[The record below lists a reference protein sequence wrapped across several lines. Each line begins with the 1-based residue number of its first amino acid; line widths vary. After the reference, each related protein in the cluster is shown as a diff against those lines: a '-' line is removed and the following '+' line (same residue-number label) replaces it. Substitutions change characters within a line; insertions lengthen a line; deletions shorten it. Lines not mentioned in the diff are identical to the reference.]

1 MKDIVHAKGKLY
13 YSMGEVCE
21 IFGVKPSLIR
31 HWENEF
37 RILRPSRNSKGNR
50 MYTPKDVDN
59 IKLIYHLVKEKGMT
73 LAGADKRLRQ
83 NPDGIMREAEVV
95 EHLQHIR
102 SMLVELR
109 TSLGDDENVVAEFDD
124 TTDDLYTEKVVES
137 TIIEEEEPKA
147 EEVVE
152 EGIAEEAAE
161 EIFEE
166 AVLPEP
172 EVVVEVAEPVSEL
185 ELVVAAEPTPEP
197 MPTPVSTP
205 TPEPVK
211 KPTFVE
217 VAMFPD
223 EEPASMPEKKEE
235 QKPKRQIV
243 EQTLF

>member
-31 HWENEF
+31 YWENEF

-83 NPDGIMREAEVV
+83 NPDGILREAEVV

-109 TSLGDDENVVAEFDD
+109 SSLGDEENVVAEFEDNEED
-124 TTDDLYTEKVVES
+124 FYADEVAVDSPLTESIYDEV
-137 TIIEEEEPKA
+137 IIEKISSVEEPIVA
-147 EEVVE
+147 EPAPVVE
-152 EGIAEEAAE
+152 EPIPVVEEAAPE
-161 EIFEE
+161 TEE
-166 AVLPEP
+166 AAP
-172 EVVVEVAEPVSEL
+172 AD
-185 ELVVAAEPTPEP
+185 EPTE
-197 MPTPVSTP
+197 
-205 TPEPVK
+205 K
-211 KPTFVE
+211 KPAFVE
-217 VAMFPD
+217 VAMFP
-223 EEPASMPEKKEE
+223 EEELAPKAPEKRTAKV
-235 QKPKRQIV
+235 IV

>member
-109 TSLGDDENVVAEFDD
+109 TQLGGEENVVAEFDEEAD
-124 TTDDLYTEKVVES
+124 EIVVPTELAAKEFVDDVAEVTEEAEP
-137 TIIEEEEPKA
+137 IIEEASEEISEP
-147 EEVVE
+147 
-152 EGIAEEAAE
+152 IIEEAAPAE
-161 EIFEE
+161 EE
-166 AVLPEP
+166 AD
-172 EVVVEVAEPVSEL
+172 
-185 ELVVAAEPTPEP
+185 
-197 MPTPVSTP
+197 
-205 TPEPVK
+205 K
-211 KPTFVE
+211 KPKFVE
-217 VAMFPD
+217 VAMFP
-223 EEPASMPEKKEE
+223 EEEIAPKTEVKKDEKKPE
-235 QKPKRQIV
+235 RRIV

>member
-31 HWENEF
+31 YWENEF

-109 TSLGDDENVVAEFDD
+109 SSLGGEENVVAEFDD
-124 TTDDLYTEKVVES
+124 TEEDFYTDEVAVDSPLTESIYAEVIIEKVS
-137 TIIEEEEPKA
+137 SAEEPIVA
-147 EEVVE
+147 EPAVVE
-152 EGIAEEAAE
+152 EAVTETEEAAP
-161 EIFEE
+161 
-166 AVLPEP
+166 ADEP
-172 EVVVEVAEPVSEL
+172 N
-185 ELVVAAEPTPEP
+185 
-197 MPTPVSTP
+197 
-205 TPEPVK
+205 VK
-211 KPTFVE
+211 KPAFVE
-217 VAMFPD
+217 VAMFP
-223 EEPASMPEKKEE
+223 EEELAPKAPEKRASKV
-235 QKPKRQIV
+235 IV

>member
-109 TSLGDDENVVAEFDD
+109 TQLGGEENVVAEFDEADDYAIEETITAQREVD
-124 TTDDLYTEKVVES
+124 TMIEELVAES
-137 TIIEEEEPKA
+137 LAEEDIEEEVA
-147 EEVVE
+147 EEL
-152 EGIAEEAAE
+152 
-161 EIFEE
+161 EIE
-166 AVLPEP
+166 
-172 EVVVEVAEPVSEL
+172 EVAEPI
-185 ELVVAAEPTPEP
+185 AEEEP
-197 MPTPVSTP
+197 D
-205 TPEPVK
+205 K
-211 KPTFVE
+211 KPKFVE
-217 VAMFPD
+217 VAMFP
-223 EEPASMPEKKEE
+223 EEDITPKTEVKKEE
-235 QKPKRQIV
+235 KRSERRIV

>member
-109 TSLGDDENVVAEFDD
+109 TQLGGEENVVAEFDEEADDYAIEETITAQREVD
-124 TTDDLYTEKVVES
+124 TMIEELVAES
-137 TIIEEEEPKA
+137 LAEEDIEEEVA
-147 EEVVE
+147 EELEIE
-152 EGIAEEAAE
+152 EVAEPIAEEAASAE
-161 EIFEE
+161 E
-166 AVLPEP
+166 EP
-172 EVVVEVAEPVSEL
+172 D
-185 ELVVAAEPTPEP
+185 
-197 MPTPVSTP
+197 
-205 TPEPVK
+205 K
-211 KPTFVE
+211 KPKFVE
-217 VAMFPD
+217 VAMFP
-223 EEPASMPEKKEE
+223 EEEIAPKTEVTKEEKKSE
-235 QKPKRQIV
+235 RRIV

>member
-124 TTDDLYTEKVVES
+124 TADDYAIEETIAAQREVDTMIEELVAES
-137 TIIEEEEPKA
+137 LAEEDIEEE
-147 EEVVE
+147 
-152 EGIAEEAAE
+152 
-161 EIFEE
+161 
-166 AVLPEP
+166 VLE
-172 EVVVEVAEPVSEL
+172 EVAEPEEIVEIA
-185 ELVVAAEPTPEP
+185 EPEPTPVPEP
-197 MPTPVSTP
+197 EPTPQAEP
-205 TPEPVK
+205 EPEPVK

-217 VAMFPD
+217 VAMFP
-223 EEPASMPEKKEE
+223 EEEVAPQPAKQEEK
-235 QKPKRQIV
+235 KPKRQII

>member
-109 TSLGDDENVVAEFDD
+109 TQLGGEENVVAEFDEADDYAIEETITAQREVD
-124 TTDDLYTEKVVES
+124 TMIEELVAES
-137 TIIEEEEPKA
+137 LAEEDIEEEVA
-147 EEVVE
+147 EEE
-152 EGIAEEAAE
+152 EIEEVAEPIAEEAASAE
-161 EIFEE
+161 EE
-166 AVLPEP
+166 A
-172 EVVVEVAEPVSEL
+172 A
-185 ELVVAAEPTPEP
+185 
-197 MPTPVSTP
+197 
-205 TPEPVK
+205 K
-211 KPTFVE
+211 KPKFVE
-217 VAMFPD
+217 VAMFP
-223 EEPASMPEKKEE
+223 EEEIAPKTEVKKEE
-235 QKPKRQIV
+235 KKSERRIV

>member
-124 TTDDLYTEKVVES
+124 TADDFFT
-137 TIIEEEEPKA
+137 

-152 EGIAEEAAE
+152 QIAEANAE
-161 EIFEE
+161 EEVIEE
-166 AVLPEP
+166 SIEEVTLPEP
-172 EVVVEVAEPVSEL
+172 EEIEVVAEPEPMPEP
-185 ELVVAAEPTPEP
+185 ELVVAAEPTPDLE
-197 MPTPVSTP
+197 P
-205 TPEPVK
+205 TPEPAK

-217 VAMFPD
+217 VAMFP
-223 EEPASMPEKKEE
+223 EEELAPQPAKKEE
-235 QKPKRQIV
+235 KKPKRQIV

>member
-124 TTDDLYTEKVVES
+124 TTDDYAIEETIAAQREVDTMIEELVAESFTEED
-137 TIIEEEEPKA
+137 IEEEVL
-147 EEVVE
+147 EEV
-152 EGIAEEAAE
+152 AE
-161 EIFEE
+161 
-166 AVLPEP
+166 PEP
-172 EVVVEVAEPVSEL
+172 EEPEEIVEVAEPEPAP
-185 ELVVAAEPTPEP
+185 EPAPEPEPTPEP
-197 MPTPVSTP
+197 EPA
-205 TPEPVK
+205 PEQ
-211 KPTFVE
+211 KPRFVE
-217 VAMFPD
+217 VAMFP
-223 EEPASMPEKKEE
+223 EEELAPQPAKQEEK
-235 QKPKRQIV
+235 KPKRQIV

>member
-124 TTDDLYTEKVVES
+124 TNDDYA
-137 TIIEEEEPKA
+137 IEETIAAQREVDTMIEELVAESLA
-147 EEVVE
+147 EEDIKE
-152 EGIAEEAAE
+152 EVIEEVAEPE
-161 EIFEE
+161 EI
-166 AVLPEP
+166 
-172 EVVVEVAEPVSEL
+172 VEVAEPEPAP
-185 ELVVAAEPTPEP
+185 EPEPTPKPEPTPEQ
-197 MPTPVSTP
+197 
-205 TPEPVK
+205 
-211 KPTFVE
+211 KPRFVE
-217 VAMFPD
+217 VAMFP
-223 EEPASMPEKKEE
+223 EEELAPQPAKQEEK
-235 QKPKRQIV
+235 KPKRQIV

>member
-109 TSLGDDENVVAEFDD
+109 TQLGGEENVVAEFDEA
-124 TTDDLYTEKVVES
+124 DDEIVVSTEL
-137 TIIEEEEPKA
+137 
-147 EEVVE
+147 
-152 EGIAEEAAE
+152 AAE
-161 EIFEE
+161 EFVDEVAEE
-166 AVLPEP
+166 FVEDVA
-172 EVVVEVAEPVSEL
+172 EVTEEVAEELEIEEVAEPIAE
-185 ELVVAAEPTPEP
+185 EVASAEEVAPAE
-197 MPTPVSTP
+197 
-205 TPEPVK
+205 EEAAK
-211 KPTFVE
+211 KPKFVE
-217 VAMFPD
+217 VAMFP
-223 EEPASMPEKKEE
+223 EEEIAPKTEVKKEE
-235 QKPKRQIV
+235 KKSERRIV

>member
-109 TSLGDDENVVAEFDD
+109 TQLGGEENVVAEFDEEAD
-124 TTDDLYTEKVVES
+124 EIVVPTELAAEEFVDEVAEEFVEDVAEATEEVAEEEVADVVEEVEAVAEP
-137 TIIEEEEPKA
+137 IAEEEPD
-147 EEVVE
+147 
-152 EGIAEEAAE
+152 
-161 EIFEE
+161 
-166 AVLPEP
+166 
-172 EVVVEVAEPVSEL
+172 
-185 ELVVAAEPTPEP
+185 
-197 MPTPVSTP
+197 
-205 TPEPVK
+205 K
-211 KPTFVE
+211 KPKFVE
-217 VAMFPD
+217 VAMFP
-223 EEPASMPEKKEE
+223 EEEIAPKTEVKKEE
-235 QKPKRQIV
+235 KKSERRIV

>member
-1 MKDIVHAKGKLY
+1 MKYIVHAKGKLY

-109 TSLGDDENVVAEFDD
+109 TQLGGEENVVAEFDEA
-124 TTDDLYTEKVVES
+124 DDEIVVPTELA
-137 TIIEEEEPKA
+137 A
-147 EEVVE
+147 EEFVDEVAEEFVE
-152 EGIAEEAAE
+152 DVAEVTEEVEPIIEEAAE
-161 EIFEE
+161 EISEPIIEEVAPAEEE
-166 AVLPEP
+166 AAKRP
-172 EVVVEVAEPVSEL
+172 
-185 ELVVAAEPTPEP
+185 
-197 MPTPVSTP
+197 
-205 TPEPVK
+205 K
-211 KPTFVE
+211 FVE
-217 VAMFPD
+217 VAMFP
-223 EEPASMPEKKEE
+223 EEEIAPKTEVKKEE
-235 QKPKRQIV
+235 KKSERRIV

>member
-124 TTDDLYTEKVVES
+124 TTDDYAIEETIAAQREVDTMIEELVAES
-137 TIIEEEEPKA
+137 FAEEDIEEEVL
-147 EEVVE
+147 EEV
-152 EGIAEEAAE
+152 AEPE
-161 EIFEE
+161 EI
-166 AVLPEP
+166 
-172 EVVVEVAEPVSEL
+172 VEVAEPGPEP
-185 ELVVAAEPTPEP
+185 EPEPEPTPKP
-197 MPTPVSTP
+197 DP
-205 TPEPVK
+205 TPEQ
-211 KPTFVE
+211 KPRFVE
-217 VAMFPD
+217 VAMFP
-223 EEPASMPEKKEE
+223 EEELAPQPAKQEEKKT
-235 QKPKRQIV
+235 KRQII

>member
-124 TTDDLYTEKVVES
+124 TTDDYAIEES
-137 TIIEEEEPKA
+137 IAAQREVDTMIEELVAESLAEEDIEEEVI
-147 EEVVE
+147 EEV
-152 EGIAEEAAE
+152 AE
-161 EIFEE
+161 
-166 AVLPEP
+166 PEP
-172 EVVVEVAEPVSEL
+172 EEIVEVAEPEPAPEPEPEPEPTSEP
-185 ELVVAAEPTPEP
+185 EPTPEQ
-197 MPTPVSTP
+197 
-205 TPEPVK
+205 
-211 KPTFVE
+211 KPRFVE
-217 VAMFPD
+217 VAMFP
-223 EEPASMPEKKEE
+223 EEELAPQPAKQEEK
-235 QKPKRQIV
+235 KPKRQII

>member
-109 TSLGDDENVVAEFDD
+109 TQLGGEENVVAEFDEADDYAIEETITAQREVD
-124 TTDDLYTEKVVES
+124 TMIEELVAES
-137 TIIEEEEPKA
+137 LAEEDIEEEVA
-147 EEVVE
+147 EEE
-152 EGIAEEAAE
+152 EIEEVAEPIAEEAAPAE
-161 EIFEE
+161 E
-166 AVLPEP
+166 EP
-172 EVVVEVAEPVSEL
+172 D
-185 ELVVAAEPTPEP
+185 
-197 MPTPVSTP
+197 
-205 TPEPVK
+205 K
-211 KPTFVE
+211 KPKFVE
-217 VAMFPD
+217 VAMFP
-223 EEPASMPEKKEE
+223 EEEIAPKTEVKKEE
-235 QKPKRQIV
+235 KKSERRIV

>member
-109 TSLGDDENVVAEFDD
+109 TQLGGEENVVAEFDEA
-124 TTDDLYTEKVVES
+124 DDEIVVPTELAAEELEIEEVSEP
-137 TIIEEEEPKA
+137 IIEEVA
-147 EEVVE
+147 EEEV
-152 EGIAEEAAE
+152 AEEL
-161 EIFEE
+161 EIE
-166 AVLPEP
+166 
-172 EVVVEVAEPVSEL
+172 EVAEPIAE
-185 ELVVAAEPTPEP
+185 EVAPAEE
-197 MPTPVSTP
+197 
-205 TPEPVK
+205 EAAK
-211 KPTFVE
+211 KPKFVE
-217 VAMFPD
+217 VAMFP
-223 EEPASMPEKKEE
+223 EEEIAPKTEVKKEE
-235 QKPKRQIV
+235 KKSERRIV

>member
-109 TSLGDDENVVAEFDD
+109 TQLGGEENVVAEFDEADDYAIEETITAQREID
-124 TTDDLYTEKVVES
+124 TMIEELVAES
-137 TIIEEEEPKA
+137 LAEEDIEEEVA
-147 EEVVE
+147 EEE
-152 EGIAEEAAE
+152 EIEEVAEPIAEEAAPAE
-161 EIFEE
+161 EE
-166 AVLPEP
+166 AD
-172 EVVVEVAEPVSEL
+172 
-185 ELVVAAEPTPEP
+185 
-197 MPTPVSTP
+197 
-205 TPEPVK
+205 K
-211 KPTFVE
+211 KPKFVE
-217 VAMFPD
+217 VAMFP
-223 EEPASMPEKKEE
+223 EEEIAPKTEVKKEE
-235 QKPKRQIV
+235 KKSERRIV

>member
-109 TSLGDDENVVAEFDD
+109 TQLGGEENVVAEFDEEAD
-124 TTDDLYTEKVVES
+124 EIVVPTELA
-137 TIIEEEEPKA
+137 A
-147 EEVVE
+147 EEFVDEVAEEFVE
-152 EGIAEEAAE
+152 DVAEATEEAEPIIEEAAE
-161 EIFEE
+161 EISEPIIEE
-166 AVLPEP
+166 AAPAEEEP
-172 EVVVEVAEPVSEL
+172 D
-185 ELVVAAEPTPEP
+185 
-197 MPTPVSTP
+197 
-205 TPEPVK
+205 K
-211 KPTFVE
+211 KPKFVE
-217 VAMFPD
+217 VAMFP
-223 EEPASMPEKKEE
+223 EEEIAPKTEVKKEE
-235 QKPKRQIV
+235 KKSERRIV

>member
-109 TSLGDDENVVAEFDD
+109 TQLGGEENVVAEFDEADDYAIEETITAQREVD
-124 TTDDLYTEKVVES
+124 TMIEELVAES
-137 TIIEEEEPKA
+137 LAEEDIEEEVA
-147 EEVVE
+147 EELEIEEVE
-152 EGIAEEAAE
+152 PIIEKAAE
-161 EIFEE
+161 EISESIIEE
-166 AVLPEP
+166 ATPAEEEP
-172 EVVVEVAEPVSEL
+172 D
-185 ELVVAAEPTPEP
+185 
-197 MPTPVSTP
+197 
-205 TPEPVK
+205 K
-211 KPTFVE
+211 KPKFVE
-217 VAMFPD
+217 VAMFP
-223 EEPASMPEKKEE
+223 EEEIAPKTEVKKEE
-235 QKPKRQIV
+235 KKSERRVV

>member
-95 EHLQHIR
+95 EHLQNIR

-109 TSLGDDENVVAEFDD
+109 TQLGGEENVVAEFDEEAD
-124 TTDDLYTEKVVES
+124 EIVVPTELAAEEFVDEVAEEFIEDVAEA
-137 TIIEEEEPKA
+137 TEEVAEELEIEEVAEP
-147 EEVVE
+147 
-152 EGIAEEAAE
+152 IAEEAAPAE
-161 EIFEE
+161 E
-166 AVLPEP
+166 EP
-172 EVVVEVAEPVSEL
+172 D
-185 ELVVAAEPTPEP
+185 
-197 MPTPVSTP
+197 
-205 TPEPVK
+205 K
-211 KPTFVE
+211 KPKFVE
-217 VAMFPD
+217 VAMFP
-223 EEPASMPEKKEE
+223 EEEIAPKTEVKKEE
-235 QKPKRQIV
+235 KKSERRIV

>member
-83 NPDGIMREAEVV
+83 NPDGIMREAEIV

-109 TSLGDDENVVAEFDD
+109 TQLGGEENVVAEFDEEAD
-124 TTDDLYTEKVVES
+124 YAIEETITAQREVETMIEELVAES
-137 TIIEEEEPKA
+137 LAEEDIEEEVA
-147 EEVVE
+147 EELEIE
-152 EGIAEEAAE
+152 EVAESIVEEAAPADE
-161 EIFEE
+161 E
-166 AVLPEP
+166 PD
-172 EVVVEVAEPVSEL
+172 
-185 ELVVAAEPTPEP
+185 
-197 MPTPVSTP
+197 
-205 TPEPVK
+205 K
-211 KPTFVE
+211 KPKFVE
-217 VAMFPD
+217 VAMFP
-223 EEPASMPEKKEE
+223 EEEIAPKAEAKKEE
-235 QKPKRQIV
+235 KKSERRIV

>member
-1 MKDIVHAKGKLY
+1 MKDIVHTKGKLY

-31 HWENEF
+31 HWETEF

-124 TTDDLYTEKVVES
+124 TTDDYAIEETIAAQREVDTMIEELVAESFTEED
-137 TIIEEEEPKA
+137 IEEEVL
-147 EEVVE
+147 EEV
-152 EGIAEEAAE
+152 AE
-161 EIFEE
+161 
-166 AVLPEP
+166 PEP
-172 EVVVEVAEPVSEL
+172 EEPEEIVEVAEPEPAP
-185 ELVVAAEPTPEP
+185 EPAPEPEPTPEP
-197 MPTPVSTP
+197 EPA
-205 TPEPVK
+205 PEQ
-211 KPTFVE
+211 KPRFVE
-217 VAMFPD
+217 VAMFP
-223 EEPASMPEKKEE
+223 EEELAPQPAKQEEK
-235 QKPKRQIV
+235 KPKRQIV

>member
-109 TSLGDDENVVAEFDD
+109 TQLGGEENVVAEFDEADDYAIEETITAQREVD
-124 TTDDLYTEKVVES
+124 TMIEELVAES
-137 TIIEEEEPKA
+137 LAEEDIEEEVA
-147 EEVVE
+147 EELEIE
-152 EGIAEEAAE
+152 EVAEQIAEEAAPAE
-161 EIFEE
+161 E
-166 AVLPEP
+166 EP
-172 EVVVEVAEPVSEL
+172 D
-185 ELVVAAEPTPEP
+185 
-197 MPTPVSTP
+197 
-205 TPEPVK
+205 K
-211 KPTFVE
+211 KPKFVE
-217 VAMFPD
+217 VAMFP
-223 EEPASMPEKKEE
+223 EEEIVPKTEVKKEE
-235 QKPKRQIV
+235 KKSERRIV

>member
-109 TSLGDDENVVAEFDD
+109 TQLGGEENVVAEFDEA
-124 TTDDLYTEKVVES
+124 DDEIVVPTELAAEEFVDEVAEEFVEDAAEA
-137 TIIEEEEPKA
+137 TEEVAE

-152 EGIAEEAAE
+152 EL
-161 EIFEE
+161 EIE
-166 AVLPEP
+166 
-172 EVVVEVAEPVSEL
+172 EVAEPIAE
-185 ELVVAAEPTPEP
+185 EVAPAEE
-197 MPTPVSTP
+197 
-205 TPEPVK
+205 EAAK
-211 KPTFVE
+211 KPKFVE
-217 VAMFPD
+217 VAMFP
-223 EEPASMPEKKEE
+223 EEEIAPKAEAKKEDKKSE
-235 QKPKRQIV
+235 RRIV

>member
-109 TSLGDDENVVAEFDD
+109 TQLGGEENVVAEFDEADDYAIEETITAQREVD
-124 TTDDLYTEKVVES
+124 TMIEELVAES
-137 TIIEEEEPKA
+137 LAEEDIEEEVAEELEFEEVAEEISEPIIEEADPA
-147 EEVVE
+147 E
-152 EGIAEEAAE
+152 EEAA
-161 EIFEE
+161 
-166 AVLPEP
+166 
-172 EVVVEVAEPVSEL
+172 
-185 ELVVAAEPTPEP
+185 
-197 MPTPVSTP
+197 
-205 TPEPVK
+205 K
-211 KPTFVE
+211 KPKFVE
-217 VAMFPD
+217 VAMFP
-223 EEPASMPEKKEE
+223 EEEIVPKTEVKKEE
-235 QKPKRQIV
+235 KKPERRIV

>member
-13 YSMGEVCE
+13 YSIGEVCE

-31 HWENEF
+31 HWENEV

-124 TTDDLYTEKVVES
+124 TTDDYAIEETIAAQREVDTMIEELVAES
-137 TIIEEEEPKA
+137 LAEEDIEEEVL
-147 EEVVE
+147 EEV
-152 EGIAEEAAE
+152 AE
-161 EIFEE
+161 
-166 AVLPEP
+166 PEP
-172 EVVVEVAEPVSEL
+172 EEIVEVAEPKPAPEP
-185 ELVVAAEPTPEP
+185 EPTPEQ
-197 MPTPVSTP
+197 
-205 TPEPVK
+205 
-211 KPTFVE
+211 KPRFVE
-217 VAMFPD
+217 VAMFP
-223 EEPASMPEKKEE
+223 EEEVGPQPAKQEEK
-235 QKPKRQIV
+235 KPKRQIV
-243 EQTLF
+243 EQTIF

>member
-109 TSLGDDENVVAEFDD
+109 TQLGGEENVVAEFDEADDYAIEETITAQREVD
-124 TTDDLYTEKVVES
+124 TMIEELVAES
-137 TIIEEEEPKA
+137 LAEEDIEEEFA
-147 EEVVE
+147 EELEIE
-152 EGIAEEAAE
+152 EEAEPIIEEAAE
-161 EIFEE
+161 EISEPIIEE
-166 AVLPEP
+166 AAPAEEEP
-172 EVVVEVAEPVSEL
+172 D
-185 ELVVAAEPTPEP
+185 
-197 MPTPVSTP
+197 
-205 TPEPVK
+205 K
-211 KPTFVE
+211 KPKFVE
-217 VAMFPD
+217 VAMFP
-223 EEPASMPEKKEE
+223 EEEITPKTEVKKEE
-235 QKPKRQIV
+235 KKSERRIV

>member
-109 TSLGDDENVVAEFDD
+109 TQLGGEENVVAEFDEEAD
-124 TTDDLYTEKVVES
+124 EIVVPTELA
-137 TIIEEEEPKA
+137 A
-147 EEVVE
+147 EEFVDEVAE
-152 EGIAEEAAE
+152 EFIEEAAE
-161 EIFEE
+161 AAEVTEEVAKEISEPIIEEATPAEEE
-166 AVLPEP
+166 AV
-172 EVVVEVAEPVSEL
+172 
-185 ELVVAAEPTPEP
+185 
-197 MPTPVSTP
+197 
-205 TPEPVK
+205 K
-211 KPTFVE
+211 KPKFVE
-217 VAMFPD
+217 VAMFP
-223 EEPASMPEKKEE
+223 EEEIAPKTEVKKEE
-235 QKPKRQIV
+235 KKSERRIV